1 MENDAVL
8 TKDNMIKR
16 KWTSNPSCYFCS
28 NHETSRHL
36 FFTCPVAKVIWGI
49 VGTSL
54 GADNIPSILIQN
66 NSWVRHWLP
75 GGESIYMIG
84 LAAVCRAT
92 WKQRKEACFDN
103 KMLRN
108 PTEIMIY
115 ACALMSFWAGL
126 YDAEMHGKIL
136 EGVKILLSCVQ
147 WVTTQQRRQPP
158 PRLLL
163 GSTQDQEFK
172 DEPPSDRE

>member
-1 MENDAVL
+1 
-8 TKDNMIKR
+8 
-16 KWTSNPSCYFCS
+16 
-28 NHETSRHL
+28 
-36 FFTCPVAKVIWGI
+36 
-49 VGTSL
+49 
-54 GADNIPSILIQN
+54 
-66 NSWVRHWLP
+66 
-75 GGESIYMIG
+75 MIG

-92 WKQRKEACFDN
+92 WKRRKEACFDN

-147 WVTTQQRRQPP
+147 WVTTQQRLQPP